1 MTRVVPC
8 LWAWDVRGHVARG
21 FITNPGANRAKEL
34 ELKDHDGSRPG
45 LGVLATGRALFIENL

>member
-1 MTRVVPC
+1 MARVLVTPC
-8 LWAWDVRGHVARG
+8 RSVASGHGMREAVACG

-45 LGVLATGRALFIENL
+45 LGVLATGRA